1 MQETNGGVLGARVAK
16 TKTGGMLNEVGLTVG
31 RRWVVRHVGVAVR
44 LQSNWLHDFNGNG
57 SVQAAFLGA
66 PAGSGWFTARNA
78 TGERDALKLNGSV
91 ELSLTQRLSLRFSG
105 EYEMRRSSNKGTL
118 TISIGMEF

>member
-1 MQETNGGVLGARVAK
+1 
-16 TKTGGMLNEVGLTVG
+16 VG
-31 RRWVVRHVGVAVR
+31 RRWVVRNVGVAVR

-57 SVQAAFLGA
+57 SVQAAFIGA
-66 PAGSGWFTARNA
+66 PNGSGWFTARNA
-78 TGERDALKLNGSV
+78 TGDRDAFKLNGSL

-105 EYEMRRSSNKGTL
+105 DYEIRRSSSKGSL